1 MTPNKRFKVYGTQ
14 PIEPEGMEIL
24 KKVAEV
30 EINPKGRTLT
40 VQEAKEVAINYNPDA
55 FVSTWAEP
63 HRVFSREVLEA
74 AKNLKVIGWV
84 GVAFEHF
91 DLDAATERGIYCTFL
106 KDCAEKWIAPT
117 LADEAIALMLCA
129 ARKLHLA
136 DRYVKEGKWVT
147 GGCYPA
153 LVFMGAK
160 ITGQTIGIIGMG
172 RIGGEV
178 ARRAKGFNMNILYS
192 DVQRREDLEK
202 ELGAKKVTLEEL
214 LRQSDFVAL
223 HTPHNK
229 ETEKLI
235 GKKELALMKKTAI
248 LESNSRGK
256 VIDSDAL
263 YEALKNGV
271 IAAAALDVFEPT
283 PIPPDHP
290 IFKLDN
296 VVLAP
301 HIGGAVKPM
310 RREANIRVAEDV
322 VNVLNGHQ
330 PRYLLNPEVLKVRPL
345 PR

>member
-1 MTPNKRFKVYGTQ
+1 MKSSKKFKVYCTQ
-14 PIEPEGMEIL
+14 PLEPEGIEIL
-24 KKVAEV
+24 EKVAEV
-30 EINPKGRTLT
+30 EVNPKGRTMT
-40 VQEAKEVAINYNPDA
+40 IQEAKEVAIEYNPDA
-55 FVSTWAEP
+55 FLSTWAEP
-63 HRVFSREVLEA
+63 NRIFSREVLEA

-91 DLDAATERGIYCTFL
+91 DLDVATERGVYCTFL
-106 KDCAEKWIAPT
+106 KDVAEKWIAPMV
-117 LADEAIALMLCA
+117 ADEAFALLLGA

-136 DRYVKEGKWVT
+136 DNYVKGGKWVT

-160 ITGQTIGIIGMG
+160 ITGATIGIIGMG

-178 ARRAKGFNMNILYS
+178 AKRAKGFNMNILYY
-192 DVQRREDLEK
+192 DMRQREDLEK
-202 ELGAKKVTLEEL
+202 ELGAKKVSLEEL
-214 LRQSDFVAL
+214 LRQSDFVCL

-235 GKKELALMKKTAI
+235 GKKELALMKNTAI

-271 IAAAALDVFEPT
+271 IAGAALDVFEPT
-283 PIPPDHP
+283 PIPLDHP
-290 IFKLDN
+290 ILKLDN
-296 VVLAP
+296 VLLAP
-301 HIGGAVKPM
+301 HIAGAVKPL
-310 RREANIRVAEDV
+310 RLEANIRVAEDV